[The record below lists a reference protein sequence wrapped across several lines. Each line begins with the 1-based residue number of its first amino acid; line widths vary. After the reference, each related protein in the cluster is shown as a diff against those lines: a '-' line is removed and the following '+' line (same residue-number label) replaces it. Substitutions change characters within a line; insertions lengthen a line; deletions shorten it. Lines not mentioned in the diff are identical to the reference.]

1 MFEGCDDMGI
11 RKSTSRFV
19 APLAATL
26 KADGSA
32 VFIAAAST
40 FVAQLEGVGGDPGK
54 IVVIWLVFLI
64 AHSFVDSRI
73 NYTHILG
80 LSLGF

>member
-1 MFEGCDDMGI
+1 MGVPETIEGCDEMGI

-32 VFIAAAST
+32 IFIASAGI
-40 FVAQLEGVGGDPGK
+40 FIAQMEGFGDNAGK
-54 IVVIWLVFLI
+54 IVVIW
-64 AHSFVDSRI
+64 
-73 NYTHILG
+73 
-80 LSLGF
+80 